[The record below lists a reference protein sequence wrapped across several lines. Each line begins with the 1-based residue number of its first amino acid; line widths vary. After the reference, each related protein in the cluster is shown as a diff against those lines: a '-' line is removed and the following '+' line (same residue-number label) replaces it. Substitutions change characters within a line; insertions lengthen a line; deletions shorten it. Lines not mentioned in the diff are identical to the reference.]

1 MAWSYEQVN
10 LSKPSEFAE
19 STQVYY
25 SSLSASRRMSASW
38 TLRGHQTCAVGC
50 SDTGS
55 TVLSNGDNKE
65 RIQSNSSF
73 FFMASITL
81 MPTII
86 LNYSSKNYLL
96 LQNYHLLLIL
106 STH

>member
-1 MAWSYEQVN
+1 MQRRPPHGAIFRVSDPVAWSYEQVN

-50 SDTGS
+50 LDTGS

-65 RIQSNSSF
+65 R
-73 FFMASITL
+73 SICF
-81 MPTII
+81 
-86 LNYSSKNYLL
+86 
-96 LQNYHLLLIL
+96 LLIRISEL
-106 STH
+106 RHREL